1 MPILMTLIILNVFRD
16 TATKNEYRK
25 EIKKKET
32 YRMDILGIS
41 KNVGFKNDL
50 VQLYIQKS

>member
-1 MPILMTLIILNVFRD
+1 MPLKMTAEKRQ
-16 TATKNEYRK
+16 
-25 EIKKKET
+25 KKET

>member
-1 MPILMTLIILNVFRD
+1 MTLIILNVFSD

-32 YRMDILGIS
+32 YRMDILEIS

-50 VQLYIQKS
+50 VQMYYFLSKRLI